1 MKSLHVLIFAYLIV
15 LGATELG
22 AQVRWSADETV
33 RSGTGTDIKMGFNNT
48 HVVAAIGS
56 TRFITWIRGDSL
68 VVASSQ
74 NGSVW
79 GVPVLITKVNALSA
93 NLPTLAA
100 LSDGKLC
107 VGWTEAQGLKTSF
120 SADGGKTWSAAQTLA
135 SKGGGVCL
143 AAGEDG
149 LLYALWHS
157 GGDDT
162 PSDIMFATWQNGAW
176 SPAKAIDVAAAT
188 SAALWG
194 SLCIVGNRIYA
205 VWRENT
211 TGQFRIY
218 LTRSQN
224 GGMTWDAPRN
234 IITEDR
240 SGDPSVAESSG
251 QLVVAYQRSQQIYT
265 AISTDDGITFNPPKL
280 MGNGLFA
287 RIVSNQNGFFALA
300 WERFIGD
307 AKNDQTKQ
315 VGFAY
320 STDYGYVWSA
330 DSALTPMGSKLA
342 LVNITAP
349 SELAITWLNTN
360 NGGAV
365 MAKRATLGAATSVR
379 NVVDAASVLELC
391 LTPNPIIEQA
401 TVRITLS
408 KQEHVKVSLYDVL
421 GRQIAQLFDKE
432 LSIGEH
438 TVSVSAITIP
448 QGVYFLRLQTP
459 TFFQTKP
466 VQVLR

>member
-1 MKSLHVLIFAYLIV
+1 MKSLHVLIFAYLVV

-22 AQVRWSADETV
+22 AQVRWSADEIV
-33 RSGTGTDIKMGFNNT
+33 RAGTGADVKMGFNNT

-56 TRFITWIRGDSL
+56 TRFMTWIRGDSL

-120 SADGGKTWSAAQTLA
+120 SADGGKTWLAAQTLA

-149 LLYALWHS
+149 VLYALWHS

-162 PSDIMFATWQNGAW
+162 PSDIMFATWQNGVW

-188 SAALWG
+188 NAALWG

-251 QLVVAYQRSQQIYT
+251 QLVVAYQRAQQIYT
-265 AISTDDGITFNPPKL
+265 TISTDDGITFNPPRL

-349 SELAITWLNTN
+349 SELTITWLNTN
-360 NGGAV
+360 NSGAV
-365 MAKRATLGAATSVR
+365 MAKRATHSGTTSVR
-379 NVVDAASVLELC
+379 NGVDAAPTLELSI
-391 LTPNPIIEQA
+391 TPSPIAEQA
-401 TVRITLS
+401 TVRFALP
-408 KQEHVKVSLYDVL
+408 KRERVKLVLYDVL
-421 GRQIAQLFDKE
+421 GREIAQILDKE
-432 LSIGEH
+432 ASIGEH
-438 TVSVSAITIP
+438 IVTVNQP
-448 QGVYFLRLQTP
+448 NLPGGVYFVRLQTP
-459 TFFQTKP
+459 TFSQTQP